1 MNQSEINTLI
11 MLGKPG
17 AGKGTQSGILKERLR
32 FSIVGYG
39 EFFREISKKKN
50 FVSSKVKSTIEKG
63 DLLPYWFPSYVLM
76 EKLFNKLGRED
87 SVILDGAARS
97 RKEAE
102 LVNEVLNWFERPY
115 KAIYIDIPDK
125 VAIERLTERKNL
137 IHRADDELEH
147 IENRLE
153 AYREIVI
160 PAIEYFREQGTLI
173 TIDGNKSMELVSKD
187 ILNSLNKE
195 GITI

>member
-50 FVSSKVKSTIEKG
+50 FVSNKVKSTIEKG
-63 DLLPYWFPSYVLM
+63 NLLPYWFPSYVLM
-76 EKLFNKLGRED
+76 EKLFKELGRED

-115 KAIYIDIPDK
+115 KAIYIDISDE

-147 IENRLE
+147 IQNRLE
-153 AYREIVI
+153 AYRDVVI
-160 PAIEYFREQGTLI
+160 PAIDYFREQGTLI
-173 TIDGNKSMELVSKD
+173 TIDGDKSMEAVSRD

-195 GITI
+195 GLNI

>member
-50 FVSSKVKSTIEKG
+50 FVSNKVKTTIEKG

-97 RKEAE
+97 KREAE
-102 LVNEVLNWFERPY
+102 LVHEVLGWFERPY
-115 KAIYIDIPDK
+115 KAIYIDIPDE

-147 IENRLE
+147 IQNRLE

-160 PAIEYFREQGTLI
+160 PAIEYFKEQGTLI

-187 ILNSLNKE
+187 ILNSLDKE
-195 GITI
+195 GLNI